1 MQLRNN
7 RTNATT
13 NTTKTD
19 QTLVKKSAKINKQT
33 NKQQVQTKKRVTLAK
48 RFKCPFCANEEVV
61 ECKMDFRQGIGSL
74 ACRLCG
80 ASYQMPIHHLHEPVD
95 VFSEWLDDCEAAA
108 QGKPTG
114 QAAAAQAA
122 AAAQN
127 DQPQYDISDDEDDD
141 DDLGQPSGLSKGAA
155 SSGSAASGK
164 SNGKKSGG
172 EAAPTSYADLGL
184 DDSDDDSD

>member
-1 MQLRNN
+1 MGR
-7 RTNATT
+7 RA
-13 NTTKTD
+13 
-19 QTLVKKSAKINKQT
+19 KKAP
-33 NKQQVQTKKRVTLAK
+33 VQTKKRVTLAK

-108 QGKPTG
+108 LGKPTG
-114 QAAAAQAA
+114 QAAAAIAA
-122 AAAQN
+122 VEAQN
-127 DQPQYDISDDEDDD
+127 NRPEYDISDDEDDD
-141 DDLGQPSGLSKGAA
+141 DNDDLGAASGLSGGGGGAAAAA
-155 SSGSAASGK
+155 SSSKSKGKKGGSGGGGSASTPA
-164 SNGKKSGG
+164 
-172 EAAPTSYADLGL
+172 TTYADLGL